1 MQAAEQWLLAN
12 PEALA
17 AADGNQSATAAVPP
31 RPLDVAGYGGP
42 AALPLGGIVEVLGG
56 FLARCGSVR
65 MRAAASAPR
74 VGGSDGAP
82 PTSAVMCASV
92 RKEPSTASW
101 SAFILN
107 DAFSVFRLTERPG
120 AEKKLYSW
128 PSRLRRRVC
137 WDDAWPDGERQA
149 EGAMGRRLRG
159 GRKRASAKGVCVP
172 GPQS

>member
-1 MQAAEQWLLAN
+1 MVILATQQAK
-12 PEALA
+12 
-17 AADGNQSATAAVPP
+17 
-31 RPLDVAGYGGP
+31 
-42 AALPLGGIVEVLGG
+42 LPGVEVLGG